1 MASEHHPAGRHE
13 MTDASISGLVKFGI
27 GLFLLILVVLVGM
40 RWMFSHF
47 STTQQLGPPASPFAE
62 SQAPPQG
69 PKLQVYPA
77 LELKDLRQGEDEK
90 LNSYGWVD
98 QKAGIVRIP
107 VDRAMDLLLK
117 NGLPVRTSNPP
128 KPTGKQK

>member
-13 MTDASISGLVKFGI
+13 MTDASMSGLVKFGI
-27 GLFLLILVVLVGM
+27 GLFLLIVVVMIGM
-40 RWMFSHF
+40 IWMFDHF
-47 STTQQLGPPASPFAE
+47 SSTQQLGPPASPFAE
-62 SQAPPQG
+62 SQAPPRG
-69 PKLQVYPA
+69 PLLQVYPA
-77 LELKDLRQGEDEK
+77 RDLKSFHLDEDEK

-107 VDRAMDLLLK
+107 IDRAMDLLVK
-117 NGLPVRTSNPP
+117 NGLPARTSNAA